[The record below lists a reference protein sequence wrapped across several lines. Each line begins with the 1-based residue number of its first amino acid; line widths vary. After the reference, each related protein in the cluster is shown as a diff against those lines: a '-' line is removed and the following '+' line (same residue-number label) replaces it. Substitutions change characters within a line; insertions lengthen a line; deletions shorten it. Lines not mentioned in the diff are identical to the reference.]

1 MVNIAI
7 PLPILHKMLRTG
19 VRCLQASK
27 DGVGSRK
34 VSSIRSQVNSDLG
47 GSMGQLHQVTG
58 QQ

>member
-47 GSMGQLHQVTG
+47 G
-58 QQ
+58 